1 MLLET
6 ALARY
11 MRRLT
16 KSILEFTPRDNTGV
30 SFRPAARKD
39 RPYLLYVHIPFCEQL
54 CPYCSF
60 HRIKV
65 EDSLVREY
73 FRYLLREVD
82 IYHDLGFRFSEVY
95 VGGGTPTVRPALLEE
110 LIGRIRQ
117 LWPIDRISVETNPNH
132 LRPEIL
138 GRLRRSGVTRLSV
151 GVQSFD
157 DRILECIGRL
167 SAYGSGQAIAER
179 LEAAAGVFD
188 TLNVDLIFNFPS
200 QTEAILREDLR
211 RVLELEP
218 DQVTC
223 YPLMAGR
230 RTRRRIEQLGRVP
243 YNREK
248 RFYRIIRSTLEGQ
261 YCLSSAWCFSHRRR
275 TGALI
280 DEYIVEHEEYAG
292 LGAGSFGYLDD
303 TIYSNAFS
311 LPTYLDL
318 LRRGRLPVVASRRFG
333 RRQQIRYDLL
343 MKLLGTSLDLSRLRA
358 KYGRAVASYLWKELI
373 ALRLAG
379 ALRRVGDHYVLTRR
393 GQYLWVVLMREFFVG
408 VNNFRE
414 SSLALTPRS
423 SSA

>member
-16 KSILEFTPRDNTGV
+16 KSTLAFTPRDNASLG
-30 SFRPAARKD
+30 FRPVARRD
-39 RPYLLYVHIPFCEQL
+39 SPYLLYVHIPFCEQL

-60 HRIKV
+60 NRVKV
-65 EDSLVREY
+65 EDSLAREY
-73 FRYLLREVD
+73 FRYLLREVE
-82 IYHDLGFRFSEVY
+82 IYRDLGFHFSEAY

-110 LIGRIRQ
+110 LLGRIRQ

-132 LRPEIL
+132 LTPDIL
-138 GRLRRSGVTRLSV
+138 SRLRRSGVTRLSV

-157 DRILECIGRL
+157 DRILDRIGRL
-167 SAYGSGQAIAER
+167 ASYGSGQAIAER
-179 LEAAAGVFD
+179 IAAATGLFD
-188 TLNVDLIFNFPS
+188 TLNVDLIFNYPM

-211 RVLELEP
+211 RVLELGL

-230 RTRRRIEQLGRVP
+230 RTRRRIDKLGRVS
-243 YNREK
+243 YSREK
-248 RFYRIIRSTLEGQ
+248 RFYRIIRNTLDGQ
-261 YCLSSAWCFSHRRR
+261 YSLSSAWCFSHRRHA
-275 TGALI
+275 GAMI

-292 LGAGSFGYLDD
+292 LGAGAFGYLDD
-303 TIYSNAFS
+303 TIYSNAFA
-311 LPTYLDL
+311 LANYLDL
-318 LRRGRLPVVASRRFG
+318 LRRGRLPVVASRRFS
-333 RRQQIRYDLL
+333 RSQRIRYDLL
-343 MKLLGTSLDLSRLRA
+343 MKLFGTRLDLNRLKA
-358 KYGRAVASYLWKELI
+358 KYGRAVASYLWKEL
-373 ALRLAG
+373 LGLQLAG

-414 SSLALTPRS
+414 GCLSLSLSSNS
-423 SSA
+423 H